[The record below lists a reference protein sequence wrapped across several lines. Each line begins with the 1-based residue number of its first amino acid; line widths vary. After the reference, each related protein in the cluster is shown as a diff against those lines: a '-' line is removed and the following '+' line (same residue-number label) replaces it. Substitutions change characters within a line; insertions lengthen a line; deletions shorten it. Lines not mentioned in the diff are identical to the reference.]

1 MRIFGNLAIVAALA
15 LFASAFSA
23 HAARHTA
30 SVEAAS
36 LPLQILSPTLREPQ
50 SYDLSRDAITGPPRQ
65 ERRLP
70 GRGGA

>member
-36 LPLQILSPTLREPQ
+36 LPLQTLSPSPTLCVNVC
-50 SYDLSRDAITGPPRQ
+50 YND
-65 ERRLP
+65 
-70 GRGGA
+70 GRSS